1 MRLKKNLKCSGQA
14 IVEYI
19 AVFAV
24 LLVGIVMVFGGFNPG
39 YETNL
44 SATDKVGRPVILK
57 LGQAFQAA
65 ANGVVNSIA
74 SWR

>member
-39 YETNL
+39 YENF
-44 SATDKVGRPVILK
+44 SQWEKGGRPVILK
-57 LGQAFQAA
+57 LGQAFQDAT
-65 ANGVVNSIA
+65 NGVVNSIA